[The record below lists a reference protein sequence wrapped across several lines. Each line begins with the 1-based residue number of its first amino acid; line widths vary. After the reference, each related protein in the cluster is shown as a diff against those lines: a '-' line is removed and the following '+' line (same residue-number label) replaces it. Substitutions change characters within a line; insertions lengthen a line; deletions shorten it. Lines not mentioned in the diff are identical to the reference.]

1 MFAARSPRHHLAL
14 AAFLAVPLLALG
26 SITTVVSA
34 QNVDRDAELAARRA
48 ELDARYVFGPTAARS
63 LGYRIAWQTTIGGA
77 VTRFDVFAGDVYALE
92 PGNRLT
98 RVDRST
104 GSQIWTI
111 TACDANDKVWGV
123 TPGLPRFD
131 ALPWGQNNDDRLYIT
146 TDPVVFEVDHAT
158 GAVVGRQDLEK
169 IPSTDVVRF
178 GSYLI
183 FGTRGGQI
191 VWHQYLVGQEWRA
204 NQLLGPVVATP
215 TMVGTNGIAVAS
227 QGGTVLLLDAKSAGR
242 MWGDK
247 VFEGVTAPL
256 TAGGGHVFVAGE
268 DQYLWAFDARDGHVA
283 WKYFT
288 ESPLD
293 TQPIHAVVT
302 KDGSSNGIVLQW
314 VETEG
319 LVCLEADPG
328 DTIEGKVL
336 WRIADARGE
345 ALGRIGENIVLWDAD
360 ARVLRVIDASLGA
373 VVRSIDLPQVRML
386 DMVGDTIYASG
397 DDGRLMRLDPV
408 R

>member
-1 MFAARSPRHHLAL
+1 MFAARSPRRPLAL

-26 SITTVVSA
+26 SFTTAVSA
-34 QNVDRDAELAARRA
+34 QDVDRDADLAARRA
-48 ELDARYVFGPTAARS
+48 ELDARYAFGPTAARS
-63 LGYRIAWQTTIGGA
+63 LGYRIAWQTTIGGP

-92 PGNRLT
+92 AGNRLT
-98 RVDRST
+98 RVDRAT

-111 TACDANDKVWGV
+111 TACDPNDKVWGV
-123 TPGLPRFD
+123 TPGLPPFN
-131 ALPWGQNNDDRLYIT
+131 ALPWGENDGDRLYVT
-146 TDPVVFEVDHAT
+146 TDPVVFEIDHAT

-169 IPSTDVVRF
+169 IPSTDVTRF

-204 NQLLGPVVATP
+204 NQLLGPIVATP
-215 TMVGTNGIAVAS
+215 TMVGTDSIAAAS
-227 QGGTVLLLDAKSAGR
+227 QGGNVFLLDAKSAGR
-242 MWGDK
+242 QWGDK
-247 VFEGVTAPL
+247 VFDGVTAPL
-256 TAGGGHVFVAGE
+256 AAGGGQVFVAGR
-268 DQYLWAFDARDGHVA
+268 DQYLWAFNARNGRVA

-302 KDGSSNGIVLQW
+302 ADGTSRGVVMQW

-319 LVCLEADPG
+319 LVGLEADPG
-328 DTIEGKVL
+328 DTIEGKML
-336 WRIADARGE
+336 WRIPDARGE
-345 ALGRIGENIVLWDAD
+345 GLGRIGENVVLWDAD
-360 ARVLRVIDASLGA
+360 ARILREIDPAAGTL
-373 VVRSIDLPQVRML
+373 VRSIDLPQVKTLR
-386 DMVGDTIYASG
+386 MVGDTIYACG